1 MKGRGLVRTTRYYFP
16 TLREAPSDAQIPS
29 DQLLRRAGFIRP
41 LVAGIFNFLPLGNLV
56 LREIENIV
64 RQEMNRADALEVLM
78 PVMQPRELWEKSGR
92 WESFEPPVMATKD
105 RNGREFCMGP
115 THEENITWLVS
126 QDVNSYKQLPFTL
139 YQIQTKVRDEIR
151 PRAGLIRVK
160 EFTMK
165 DAYSFDVNR
174 VGLNVS
180 YDKMYDAYVRIFDRL
195 ALDINVVQAD
205 AGSMGGFDTREFM
218 FRCENGE
225 DTIYLCDSCGYS
237 SNSECAA
244 CRPFEGQPAFPAEG
258 PSEKV
263 DTPDAGT
270 IDEVSAML
278 NMAPQRFVKTLLY
291 RAGDQFIAALVRGDR
306 DLNEMKLCTHL
317 QAAELEMAT
326 DAEVEE
332 LTGAAVGFAGPI
344 GLPEK
349 VRIIAD
355 YEIAGMTNFVVG
367 ANATDAHIINVNLG
381 MDFEPVEYADI
392 RNAIDGDTCPECDD
406 GYIVGH
412 RSIELG
418 HIFKLG
424 TRYSEALGAVIQV
437 ENGGLEPIVMGCYGI
452 GVSRIVA
459 ALVEQHHD
467 DKGIVW
473 PASVAPFQI
482 AILLLDPDDD
492 ELDAQAQQ
500 LHDDLAAQ
508 GVRVIIDDRD
518 ERPGV
523 KFKDAELI
531 GFPLQVVMGK
541 RGKGSGQLEIQRRHD
556 GEKMT
561 VDDATAVDS
570 LVEMLAEL

>member
-1 MKGRGLVRTTRYYFP
+1 MKGCGLVRTTQYYFP

-29 DQLLRRAGFIRP
+29 DQLLRRGGFIRP
-41 LVAGIFNFLPLGNLV
+41 LAAGIFNFLPLGNLV
-56 LREIENIV
+56 LREVESIV
-64 RQEMNRADALEVLM
+64 RQEMNRAGALEVLM

-92 WESFEPPVMATKD
+92 WESFEPPVMAMKD

-115 THEENITWLVS
+115 THEENITWIVA

-165 DAYSFDVNR
+165 DAYSFDVDR
-174 VGLNVS
+174 AGLDVS
-180 YDKMYDAYVRIFDRL
+180 YDKMYDAYRRIFQRL
-195 ALDINVVQAD
+195 ALDISVVQAD

-218 FRCENGE
+218 FRCDNGE

-244 CRPFEGQPAFPAEG
+244 CRPFEGEPEFPAAG
-258 PSEKV
+258 PAEKV
-263 DTPDAGT
+263 DTPNAGT
-270 IDEVSAML
+270 IDDVSAML
-278 NMAPQRFVKTLLY
+278 KMAPQRFVKTLLY
-291 RAGDQFIAALVRGDR
+291 RAGEQFIAALVRGDR
-306 DLNEMKLCTHL
+306 ELNEMKLGAYL
-317 QAAELEMAT
+317 QAAELEMAN
-326 DAEVEE
+326 DSEVEE

-344 GLPEK
+344 GLPDK

-355 YEIAGMTNFVVG
+355 YEVAGMTNFVVG
-367 ANATDAHIINVNLG
+367 ANATDTHMKNVNLG
-381 MDFEPVEYADI
+381 IDFEPGEYADI
-392 RNAIDGDTCPECDD
+392 RNAIDGDACPECD
-406 GYIVGH
+406 GGHLVGH
-412 RSIELG
+412 RAIELG

-424 TRYSEALGAVIQV
+424 THYAEALGAVIQI
-437 ENGGLEPIVMGCYGI
+437 ESGELQPIVMGCYGI

-482 AILLLDPDDD
+482 AILLLDPDDE
-492 ELDAQAQQ
+492 ELDAQAQV
-500 LHDDLAAQ
+500 LHDALVAKS
-508 GVRVIIDDRD
+508 VRVIIDDRD

-531 GFPLQVVMGK
+531 GYPLQVVMGK
-541 RGKGSGQLEIQRRHD
+541 RSKGSGQFEVQRRLD
-556 GEKMT
+556 GEKIA
-561 VDDATAVDS
+561 VEEATAVAS
-570 LVEMLAEL
+570 LVEMLSEL